1 MAASLP
7 EDLVMYSQSPVFDQ
21 DSVPAALQKDHSTK
35 AGVWARAVVSH
46 GSIEYVLETK
56 PGHPLVVTAGQHALI
71 EPEVPHHVRVI
82 GPVVF
87 QLQFYRAE

>member
-7 EDLVMYSQSPVFDQ
+7 EGLVKYSQSPVFDQ
-21 DSVPAALQKDHSTK
+21 ESVPAALQKDHRTK

-46 GSIEYVLETK
+46 GSIEYVLEAK
-56 PGHPLVVTAGQHALI
+56 PGEPLVVTAGQYALI
-71 EPEVPHHVRVI
+71 EPQVPHHVRVI

-87 QLQFYRAE
+87 QMEFYRAR